1 MKQQTSLIPLSNLV
15 RLQSSIFERTL
26 NISSTCLYYSN
37 TGSKN
42 VYTGKIN
49 SSNFSLP
56 LLNFL
61 HRNVRSSIFNFHDM
75 GILTNTYVPK

>member
-1 MKQQTSLIPLSNLV
+1 MKQQTSLISPSNLV

-37 TGSKN
+37 TGSNN